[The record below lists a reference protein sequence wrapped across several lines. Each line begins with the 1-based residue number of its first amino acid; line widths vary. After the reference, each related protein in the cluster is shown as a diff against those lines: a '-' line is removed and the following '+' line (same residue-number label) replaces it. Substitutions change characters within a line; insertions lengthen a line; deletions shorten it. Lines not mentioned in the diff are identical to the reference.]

1 VLGLLESERK
11 EMVIEN
17 KSSLNFHSFHR
28 KTIKEVEEYEK
39 LLDEEELRE
48 QDLRDTD
55 YLIKDIKSS
64 GSIT

>member
-1 VLGLLESERK
+1 
-11 EMVIEN
+11 MVIEN